1 MNRVS
6 YSDEFFI
13 KVWNQQKRKRSVLFQ
28 LLGLYTN
35 EFCFLF
41 RVHEA
46 IWQTQ
51 YQSYRQLKDDKM
63 EMKSKSYLRIIF
75 LINYMMEES
84 LLAYIEWSRAS
95 RFSVRKN
102 VTKKRKKESGTQMDW
117 CLRSRSCQF
126 SIQKFHLLQYADST
140 YRYKISECH

>member
-1 MNRVS
+1 MNSV
-6 YSDEFFI
+6 FFFVI
-13 KVWNQQKRKRSVLFQ
+13 
-28 LLGLYTN
+28 
-35 EFCFLF
+35 
-41 RVHEA
+41 HEA
-46 IWQTQ
+46 IRQTQ

-102 VTKKRKKESGTQMDW
+102 VTKKRKKESGTQMD
-117 CLRSRSCQF
+117 
-126 SIQKFHLLQYADST
+126 
-140 YRYKISECH
+140 